1 MTNGIGGGIIFDYLF
16 MHFLNLVYEI
26 GNQSAFLEVDL
37 LNNSSQ
43 EIWILFTLTANIFE
57 SGPMP
62 TTWKFLAGLPV
73 IPNCLLGQN

>member
-1 MTNGIGGGIIFDYLF
+1 MSILERKLVDKDMTNGIGGGIIFDYLF

-43 EIWILFTLTANIFE
+43 EI
-57 SGPMP
+57 
-62 TTWKFLAGLPV
+62 
-73 IPNCLLGQN
+73 